1 MTLVTILILAIT
13 VEALI
18 EYGKLIFQKQI
29 NWKQLVALVLGVL
42 LAVAANVDLYV
53 LVGVTFIIPYVGVVL
68 TGIIFSRGANYVAD
82 FLKMIQGIKRGQQN
96 PPSAADKIIQHE
108 LSEVQRQELLNKPWA
123 LGSDRESESSGE
135 DEVAGDDEKDGES
148 DE

>member
-29 NWKQLVALVLGVL
+29 NWKQLVALVIGVL
-42 LAVAANVDLYV
+42 LAVAANVDLYE
-53 LVGVTFIIPYVGVVL
+53 LAGVTFIVPYVGVVL

-82 FLKMIQGIKRGQQN
+82 FLKMVQGAGAKISI
-96 PPSAADKIIQHE
+96 PPDAIRLTDEE
-108 LSEVQRQELLNKPWA
+108 LKAMLNSI
-123 LGSDRESESSGE
+123 LNTVEE
-135 DEVAGDDEKDGES
+135 DDGDGGDN
-148 DE
+148 